1 MKAKSLAR
9 FGVFVILLLASVPVF
24 AHHGN
29 AAFDTGKKVALKGT
43 VTEWVWANPH
53 CWLKFDVK
61 DDKGAVVHWVAETNN
76 LADMMERGWTMH
88 TFKPGDEVTVTIE
101 PVKNGNPVGRVLEVV
116 LPNGQKLGMSYI
128 RTGQDH

>member
-1 MKAKSLAR
+1 MKGKFLAVSALMLSALVLS
-9 FGVFVILLLASVPVF
+9 GPLF

-29 AAFDTGKKVALKGT
+29 AAFDAGKKVTLKGT

-61 DDKGAVVHWVAETNN
+61 DDSGNPVHWVAETNN
-76 LADMMERGWTMH
+76 APDMIERGWSKH
-88 TFKPGDEVTVTIE
+88 SFKPGDEITVTVE

-116 LPNGQKLGMSYI
+116 LPNGQTLGMAYL
-128 RTGQDH
+128 RTNKEH

>member
-1 MKAKSLAR
+1 VKGQFFAFFVLAA
-9 FGVFVILLLASVPVF
+9 VFLITSGSVF

-29 AAFDTGKKVALKGT
+29 AAFDAGKKLSLKGT

-76 LADMMERGWTMH
+76 APDMIERGWSMH
-88 TFKPGDEVTVTIE
+88 SFKTGDEVTVTVE
-101 PVKNGNPVGRVLEVV
+101 PVKNGNPVGRVLSVV
-116 LPNGQKLGMSYI
+116 LPNGQTLGMAYL
-128 RTGQDH
+128 RK

>member
-1 MKAKSLAR
+1 VKAKSYAR
-9 FGVFVILLLASVPVF
+9 CALVAIILFGSLPLS

-29 AAFDTGKKVALKGT
+29 AAFDSGKKVALKGT

-61 DDKGAVVHWVAETNN
+61 DDKGVVVHWVAETNN

-88 TFKPGDEVTVTIE
+88 TFKPGDEITVTIE

-128 RTGQDH
+128 RTGQEH